1 MALRIQHIPMF
12 FTISPIT
19 LSTNPKPK
27 PPKISCTNNNNNN
40 NNDVSLASEFAEK
53 ASIINARAKQAE
65 EAMRKSR
72 KIVFKELCEYLE
84 LNEEEGKLKW
94 KEMGEDEKWVL
105 VNGFVKELGQFFH
118 PLSEKATKELIEEY
132 LLQENQPPK
141 ASQISYPLFPFD
153 SIIGFP

>member
-12 FTISPIT
+12 FT

-27 PPKISCTNNNNNN
+27 PPRISCTKNNN
-40 NNDVSLASEFAEK
+40 NNDASLASEFAEK
-53 ASIINARAKQAE
+53 ASVINVRAKQAD

-72 KIVFKELCEYLE
+72 KIVFKELSEYLE
-84 LNEEEGKLKW
+84 LNEEDAKLKW
-94 KEMGEDEKWVL
+94 KKMGEDEKWVL

-118 PLSEKATKELIEEY
+118 PLSEKATKELVEEY
-132 LLQENQPPK
+132 LLQENQLPE

>member
-1 MALRIQHIPMF
+1 MALRIQHVPIF

-19 LSTNPKPK
+19 LSTNPKAK
-27 PPKISCTNNNNNN
+27 PPRISCTNN

-72 KIVFKELCEYLE
+72 NIVFKELCEYLE
-84 LNEEEGKLKW
+84 LNEEDAKLKW
-94 KEMGEDEKWVL
+94 KKMGEDEKWVL
-105 VNGFVKELGQFFH
+105 VNGFVTELGQFFH
-118 PLSEKATKELIEEY
+118 PLSEKATKELLEEY